1 MTIAVYVF
9 LSSSV
14 LSLSQSQAAEIA
26 SLEEAQ
32 SVDAAETDIR

>member
-1 MTIAVYVF
+1 MFFF
-9 LSSSV
+9 LLLFS